1 MNIKHYKLLHY
12 ALVILLMIAPLRGIA
27 AAPCDMEGMNV
38 SPENTDVIAG
48 ISGAVAMAHDMSAML
63 ANDSSQTGMMN
74 GYNCCDDI
82 SINCS
87 AACDLGISVSLV
99 FQETPYSPVYKN
111 SSKVTSVSSEI
122 LFRELTP
129 PSRPP
134 ENFHS

>member
-1 MNIKHYKLLHY
+1 MNIKHYKLLRY
-12 ALVILLMIAPLRGIA
+12 ALVILMMIAPLRSIA
-27 AAPCDMEGMNV
+27 APPCDMAEMKISPDSSAV
-38 SPENTDVIAG
+38 SMGVSDTRVM
-48 ISGAVAMAHDMSAML
+48 VHDMSTML
-63 ANDSSQTGMMN
+63 VNDSSQAGMMN

-87 AACDLGISVSLV
+87 AACDLGISVSLI
-99 FQETPYSPVYKN
+99 FQETSYAPVYKN
-111 SSKVTSVSSEI
+111 SFKLTSISSEV